1 MDSETT
7 FMSVSPGW
15 QELGV
20 CTTESCCGFSLR
32 LQWIFLFLFLYF
44 LSRCS
49 GTNCI
54 TAPFQTHLDVTS
66 QPARRHLV
74 LFNLMLL
81 FFFFHTHTNCVTLP
95 RAGIH
100 YLRETG
106 EAPLQSSF
114 QFFLLNSGSKRCV
127 KPRESEAAIQCPG
140 QVLLPRELRALSLDL
155 IVSTCADGGP
165 SHCLP
170 RINPAAGNLFSAGI
184 PLRAKRPEYKDAY

>member
-1 MDSETT
+1 MD
-7 FMSVSPGW
+7 
-15 QELGV
+15 
-20 CTTESCCGFSLR
+20 
-32 LQWIFLFLFLYF
+32 FLFLFLYF

-66 QPARRHLV
+66 QPAQRHLV

-95 RAGIH
+95 TAGIH
-100 YLRETG
+100 YRRETG
-106 EAPLQSSF
+106 ERLFKA
-114 QFFLLNSGSKRCV
+114 FFLFLLLNSSSKRCV

-165 SHCLP
+165 SHGLP
-170 RINPAAGNLFSAGI
+170 RINPAAGICSLPESRCEQSALNTKMLIKIGLAQTQDFL
-184 PLRAKRPEYKDAY
+184 PSARLLLPAV